1 MAELIHEYLNRLE
14 QAAAPQTSRQ
24 EALTTLQAMRKE
36 ELLTHPGWEWYR
48 RQIAEKAE
56 SSQRVLR
63 LLADEI
69 VYGNELGEAL
79 VEKKMRARGLQAEVH
94 VYETVLA
101 LVREAAQKLTG
112 PEASP

>member
-24 EALTTLQAMRKE
+24 EALTTLQAMRQE

-94 VYETVLA
+94 VYETVLV